1 MQKRLVHPVSKNK
14 VRLGLFELTLDEI
27 IRNIDD
33 PYPMTLSLSIPQQDS
48 YVTDK
53 RKRYVT
59 FSKRRKT
66 LVSQAHQM
74 ALEDNNEVLLV
85 TITEA
90 GNIAIYASSRL
101 KEVANSQSFLDLMQ
115 QSLQL
120 SSADASIIRLEDPTS
135 PKDP

>member
-1 MQKRLVHPVSKNK
+1 
-14 VRLGLFELTLDEI
+14 
-27 IRNIDD
+27 
-33 PYPMTLSLSIPQQDS
+33 MTLSLSIPQQES
-48 YVTDK
+48 YVTNK

-74 ALEDNNEVLLV
+74 AHEENNEVLLV

-120 SSADASIIRLEDPTS
+120 PFADVSIIPLEDRTS
-135 PKDP
+135 AQDL